1 MRVNEDKQNIDTI
14 LNSSDE
20 RKAEIILELINR
32 DHELL
37 DIIKMVGKKQDE
49 QIRLLNEQMIKTS
62 ILNDKLNSLKNMNDA
77 VNERINLLQER
88 LEV

>member
-1 MRVNEDKQNIDTI
+1 MIEIDKGQENIDTI

-37 DIIKMVGKKQDE
+37 DIIKMVDKKQDE
-49 QIRLLNEQMIKTS
+49 QIKLLNEQTN
-62 ILNDKLNSLKNMNDA
+62 ILNEKLNSLKNMNEA
-77 VNERINLLQER
+77 VNERIDILQEK
-88 LEV
+88 LGI

>member
-1 MRVNEDKQNIDTI
+1 MFDFT
-14 LNSSDE
+14 LNFVTE
-20 RKAEIILELINR
+20 EFFWNLEILELINR

-37 DIIKMVGKKQDE
+37 DIIKMVDKKQDE
-49 QIRLLNEQMIKTS
+49 QVKLLNEQTS
-62 ILNDKLNSLKNMNDA
+62 ILNEKLNSLKNMNEA

>member
-1 MRVNEDKQNIDTI
+1 MSYKDKQNIDTI
-14 LNSSDE
+14 LNSSNE

>member
-1 MRVNEDKQNIDTI
+1 MSYEDKQNIDTI

-62 ILNDKLNSLKNMNDA
+62 ILNDKLNSLKNMNEA

-88 LEV
+88 LGV

>member
-1 MRVNEDKQNIDTI
+1 MIDKGQKNIDTI

-37 DIIKMVGKKQDE
+37 EIVKTVDEKRDKQIK
-49 QIRLLNEQMIKTS
+49 LLNEQTK
-62 ILNDKLNSLKNMNDA
+62 ILKEKLNILQK
-77 VNERINLLQER
+77 RINN
-88 LEV
+88 

>member
-14 LNSSDE
+14 LNSSNE

-37 DIIKMVGKKQDE
+37 DIIKMVDKKQDE
-49 QIRLLNEQMIKTS
+49 QIRLLNEQTS
-62 ILNDKLNSLKNMNDA
+62 ILNEKLNSLKNMNEA

>member
-37 DIIKMVGKKQDE
+37 DIIKMVDKKQDE
-49 QIRLLNEQMIKTS
+49 QVRLLNEQTS
-62 ILNDKLNSLKNMNDA
+62 ILNEKLNSLKNMNEA
-77 VNERINLLQER
+77 VNERIDILQEK
-88 LEV
+88 LGI

>member
-1 MRVNEDKQNIDTI
+1 MSYEDKQNIDTI

-37 DIIKMVGKKQDE
+37 DIIKMVDKKQDE
-49 QIRLLNEQMIKTS
+49 QVRLLNEQTS
-62 ILNDKLNSLKNMNDA
+62 ILNEKLNSLKNMNEA
-77 VNERINLLQER
+77 VNERIDILQER
-88 LEV
+88 LGV

>member
-1 MRVNEDKQNIDTI
+1 MSHEDKQNIDTI
-14 LNSSDE
+14 LNSSD
-20 RKAEIILELINR
+20 EIILELINR

-37 DIIKMVGKKQDE
+37 DIIKMVDKKQDE
-49 QIRLLNEQMIKTS
+49 QIRLLNEQTS
-62 ILNDKLNSLKNMNDA
+62 ILNEKLNSLKNMNKA

>member
-20 RKAEIILELINR
+20 RKAEIILELLNR

-37 DIIKMVGKKQDE
+37 KIVKTVDEKRDKQIK
-49 QIRLLNEQMIKTS
+49 LLNEQTK
-62 ILNDKLNSLKNMNDA
+62 ILKEKLNILQK
-77 VNERINLLQER
+77 RINN
-88 LEV
+88 